1 MIGSQKSREQ
11 HGPLADK
18 AAASQEAD
26 LCRGVRRLDAGLE
39 VPGRAAEVLRC
50 HRRGA
55 GCVGPDSEVV
65 LRVLSDDAVLA
76 ERAVESG
83 VLADLRKALQTSGDG
98 LAPDRV
104 QLINSFL
111 IFAPFEIAGP
121 CALRVRVLVGT
132 DELRGVGL
140 RIEEMLATD

>member
-1 MIGSQKSREQ
+1 M
-11 HGPLADK
+11 
-18 AAASQEAD
+18 
-26 LCRGVRRLDAGLE
+26 
-39 VPGRAAEVLRC
+39 
-50 HRRGA
+50 
-55 GCVGPDSEVV
+55 V